1 MFNKR
6 GFTIIE
12 LLVVIAIIGILA
24 SIVLTSLSGA
34 KGKARDSRR
43 VADIKSIQLAL
54 SLYYNDNLMY
64 PKNIYAL
71 SSAGSPPN
79 NGLAGGYLSPVPT
92 DPSYTNNCGTAGT
105 DPSCYRYVALT
116 ASASPACNSTT
127 NIPGQYHLGAILEE
141 STNQALGGDIDQN
154 SNSATLAGY
163 FAGFKT
169 CTGSGTAGFNGIS
182 TTCAASDTNSTDTCF
197 DQKP

>member
-1 MFNKR
+1 MKLR

-34 KGKARDSRR
+34 KAKARDSRR
-43 VADIKSIQLAL
+43 IADIKSIQLAL
-54 SLYYNDNLMY
+54 ALYYNDNGMY

-71 SSAGSPPN
+71 STSGSAPS
-79 NGLAGGYLSPVPT
+79 NGLAGGYLAVVPT

-105 DPSCYRYVALT
+105 DQSCYRYVALT
-116 ASASPACNSTT
+116 NSANQACNNTS
-127 NIPGQYHLGAILEE
+127 NLPVLYHLGAVLED
-141 STNQALGGDIDQN
+141 SNNSALGNDVDQN
-154 SNSATLAGY
+154 STPGTGLSGY
-163 FAGFKT
+163 FSGFVT
-169 CTGSGTAGFNGIS
+169 CNASGTSGFNGVRS
-182 TTCAASDTNSTDTCF
+182 DCAANNTNTTDQCY